1 MSKGGRASGPAKI
14 SLAIDAIKANVH
26 KLTGIIVLKIKICGI
41 TNSEDAMVAVSAGA
55 DALGF
60 IMYRKSPRF
69 VEPSVARAIVAG
81 LPPFVLPIG
90 VFVNEDVS
98 VVRTLMD
105 ECGFALAQL
114 HGDESTSYSQNLG
127 RSVLKA
133 LRLKDRGS
141 LLALAEFQGRVHIR
155 GFVID
160 AFSDQAHG
168 GTGQTVDWT
177 LAAEVARSAPILLA
191 GGLTPSNLAEAIRQ
205 VHPYG
210 VDVSTG
216 VEERP
221 GKKDPAKVKA
231 FIEAARLVPI

>member
-1 MSKGGRASGPAKI
+1 M
-14 SLAIDAIKANVH
+14 V
-26 KLTGIIVLKIKICGI
+26 KIKICGI
-41 TNSEDAMVAVSAGA
+41 TSVEDAEVAVTAGA

-60 IMYRKSPRF
+60 VMYRKSPRY
-69 VEPSVARAIVAG
+69 VDPTIARTIIAD

-90 VFVNEDVS
+90 VFVNEEADK
-98 VVRTLMD
+98 VRTLMD

-114 HGDESTSYSQNLG
+114 HGDESASYCQNLG
-127 RSVLKA
+127 RSALKA

-141 LLALAEFQGRVHIR
+141 FLALAEFQGRANIR

-160 AFSDQAHG
+160 AFSDQAYG

-177 LAAEVARSAPILLA
+177 LAAEAARSAPILVA
-191 GGLTPSNLAEAIRQ
+191 GGLTPSNVAEAIRQ

-210 VDVSTG
+210 VDVSSG

-231 FIEAARLVPI
+231 FIEAARLVSI